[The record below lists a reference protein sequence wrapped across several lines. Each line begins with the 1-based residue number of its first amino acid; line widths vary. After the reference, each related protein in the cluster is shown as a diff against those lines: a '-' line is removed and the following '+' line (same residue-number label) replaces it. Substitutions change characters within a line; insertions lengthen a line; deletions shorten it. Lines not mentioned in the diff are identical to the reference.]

1 MKTSRAIQL
10 IAEIQDLT
18 KMYHAEVSSV
28 RKPWPKSIKERVQ
41 ELFSLDIPVKKTAE
55 QIDIPYVTIMS
66 WKKPRTKKVQENFHS
81 LTVRPTP
88 TVTVKPSDSQ
98 NSIPVLTVTVRTPE
112 GYILEIPEPIAVK
125 TILELQRGAVCF

>member
-18 KMYHAEVSSV
+18 KQYHAEVSSI

-66 WKKPRTKKVQENFHS
+66 
-81 LTVRPTP
+81 
-88 TVTVKPSDSQ
+88 
-98 NSIPVLTVTVRTPE
+98 
-112 GYILEIPEPIAVK
+112 
-125 TILELQRGAVCF
+125 

>member
-18 KMYHAEVSSV
+18 KQYHAEVSSI

-66 WKKPRTKKVQENFHS
+66 WKKPRAKKPQKNFHS
-81 LTVRPTP
+81 LTVRQGP
-88 TVTVKPSDSQ
+88 TVTVKPSDRQ
-98 NSIPVLTVTVRTPE
+98 NSIPVLTVAVRTPE